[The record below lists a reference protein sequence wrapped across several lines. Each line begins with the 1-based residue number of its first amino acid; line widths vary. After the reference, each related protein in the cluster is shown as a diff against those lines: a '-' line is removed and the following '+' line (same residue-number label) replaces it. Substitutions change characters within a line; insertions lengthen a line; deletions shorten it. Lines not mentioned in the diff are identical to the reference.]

1 MFKANHSNLLSPAA
15 LFLAPGLTAALL
27 KSDLKFS

>member
-1 MFKANHSNLLSPAA
+1 MFEANHSNLLSPPA